1 MRDEIKKTINFRYL
15 FLSSTAIL
23 IYLALIKFLI
33 HMFTIEYGYHR
44 DELFYM
50 TISENMNF
58 NNLSVLPLTPAVL
71 AIIRWLLG
79 NSLKALHFLPAF
91 CGALIV
97 LFTGFITRN
106 LGGKKFAL
114 TLAAIA
120 VIIPPGYLGMDSLFT
135 YDMLDKL
142 FWIMIIYILVLIIKK
157 SEPRFWL
164 LFGIVMGLGLLN
176 KISILFLGFA
186 IFAALLL
193 TPERKYFTNKWF
205 WIGSLIAGLFL
216 FPFLYWQATQG
227 WPILSYGK
235 YYSASK
241 TYPVS
246 FLEFTWFQILGMHPF
261 TLPIW
266 ISGLGFTFF
275 SLKGKEYRIFG
286 WVYLILFVLFFF
298 MKAKF
303 YFLTPVYPFLIA
315 SGAIVV
321 EGFIEKRNW
330 DKLKGIILSLIVI
343 GGIITAPMA
352 MPVLPVETFIKITGF
367 SGGDAG
373 MKQER
378 HEIGELPQHFA
389 DRFGWEEMANTVAN
403 VYSRL
408 PEEEKSKACIFTGN
422 YGEAGAIRFFGKK
435 YCLPEPIS
443 GHGWHYYQGT
453 KNYTG
458 EIVIFIGISKKYL
471 QSRFDEVIQADIF
484 RCQYCMPY
492 ENNQPV
498 YVCRNPK
505 QSLKEIL
512 EDLKHFD

>member
-1 MRDEIKKTINFRYL
+1 MRDEIKKTINLRHI

-23 IYLALIKFLI
+23 IYLSLIKFLI

-50 TISENMNF
+50 TISENLDF
-58 NNLSVLPLTPAVL
+58 NNLSMLPLTPTVL

-79 NSLKALHFLPAF
+79 DSLKALHFLPAL
-91 CGALIV
+91 CGAIIV
-97 LFTGFITRN
+97 LLTGIITRE

-142 FWIMIIYILVLIIKK
+142 FWVIIIYIIVLIIKK
-157 SEPRFWL
+157 SESRFWL

-186 IFAALLL
+186 IFSALLL
-193 TPERKYFTNKWF
+193 TPERKYFTNKWL
-205 WIGSLIAGLFL
+205 WIGSLFAIFCI
-216 FPFLYWQATQG
+216 FPFIYWQYTQG

-246 FLEFTWFQILGMHPF
+246 FLEFTWFQILGMHPL

-266 ISGLGFTFF
+266 LSGLWFTFF
-275 SLKGKEYRIFG
+275 SLKGKKYRIFG

-303 YFLTPVYPFLIA
+303 YFLTPVYPFLLA
-315 SGAIVV
+315 SGAVVV

-330 DKLKGIILSLIVI
+330 EKLKGIILSLMVI
-343 GGIITAPMA
+343 GGIITAHMS
-352 MPVLPVETFIKITGF
+352 MPILPVDTFIKI
-367 SGGDAG
+367 SAILSKDAG
-373 MKQER
+373 VKTER

-389 DRFGWEEMANTVAN
+389 DRFGWEEMANTVVN
-403 VYSRL
+403 VYSKL
-408 PEEEKSKACIFTGN
+408 SEEEKSKACIFTGN

-435 YCLPEPIS
+435 YGLPEPIS

-458 EIVIFIGISKKYL
+458 EIVIFIGIPIKYL
-471 QSRFDEVIQADIF
+471 QSHFDEIIQSDIF
-484 RCQYCMPY
+484 QCQYCMPY

-512 EDLKHFD
+512 EYLKHFD

>member
-1 MRDEIKKTINFRYL
+1 MRDESKKTVNFRHL

-33 HMFTIEYGYHR
+33 HMFTIEYGYFR

-50 TISENMNF
+50 TISENLNF
-58 NNLSVLPLTPAVL
+58 SNLSMLPLTPTVL
-71 AIIRWLLG
+71 AIIRCLLG
-79 NSLKALHFLPAF
+79 DSLKALHFLPAF

-97 LFTGFITRN
+97 LLTGFITRK

-135 YDMLDKL
+135 YDMLDKF
-142 FWIMIIYILVLIIKK
+142 FWVMIIYILFLIIKK
-157 SEPRFWL
+157 PEPRFWL

-186 IFAALLL
+186 IVAALLL
-193 TPERKYFTNKWF
+193 TPERKYFTNKWL
-205 WIGSLIAGLFL
+205 WIGGLLAIFCL
-216 FPFLYWQATQG
+216 FPFIYWQYTQG

-241 TYPVS
+241 TYSVS
-246 FLEFTWFQILGMHPF
+246 FLEFTWYQILGMHPL

-266 ISGLGFTFF
+266 LSGLWFALF
-275 SLKGKEYRIFG
+275 SSRGKEYRLFG
-286 WVYLILFVLFFF
+286 WVYLILFILFFL

-303 YFLTPVYPFLIA
+303 YFLTPAYPFLIA
-315 SGAIVV
+315 SGAVVV
-321 EGFIEKRNW
+321 EGSIEKRNW
-330 DKLKGIILSLIVI
+330 DTLKGVILSFMVI
-343 GGIITAPMA
+343 GGIITAYIA
-352 MPVLPVETFIKITGF
+352 MPILPVDTFIKI
-367 SGGDAG
+367 SAILSKDAG
-373 MKQER
+373 VKTER
-378 HEIGELPQHFA
+378 HEMGELPQHFA
-389 DRFGWEEMANTVAN
+389 DRFGWEKMATTVAN
-403 VYSRL
+403 VYSKL
-408 PEEEKSKACIFTGN
+408 PEKEKSKACIFAGN

-435 YCLPEPIS
+435 YGLPEPIS

-453 KNYTG
+453 KNYTS
-458 EIVIFIGISKKYL
+458 EIVIFIGIPIRYL
-471 QSRFDEVIQADIF
+471 QSHFDEIIQSDIF
-484 RCQYCMPY
+484 QCQYCMPY

-498 YVCRNPK
+498 YVCRKPK
-505 QSLKEIL
+505 RSLKEIL